1 LSFGWY
7 CKYKI
12 LKIKLL
18 ALTPYVDDT
27 RAELMQ
33 LSEQEFEAVVEQ
45 AIRTVPEG
53 FNRYLEDVVVDVE
66 DMPDQATCEDVGI
79 KDPRTLMGLYRG
91 TPLTNRRVDAP
102 YRYPERIVI
111 YQRNIERVCKSK
123 REMIVQIRK
132 TVLHEIGH
140 HFGLSE
146 RQLREL
152 GYG

>member
-1 LSFGWY
+1 
-7 CKYKI
+7 
-12 LKIKLL
+12 
-18 ALTPYVDDT
+18 
-27 RAELMQ
+27 MH
-33 LSEQEFEAVVEQ
+33 LSEEEFEAVVEQ
-45 AIRTVPEG
+45 AVQSVPPG
-53 FNRYLEDVVVDVE
+53 FNKYLDEIVVDVE
-66 DMPDQATCEDVGI
+66 DMPDEATCRQVGL
-79 KDPRTLMGLYRG
+79 KDPRSLLGLYRG
-91 TPLTNRRVDAP
+91 TPMTRRHVEAP

-123 REMIVQIRK
+123 RRMVAQIRK